1 MKNSTTRF
9 SNRVEQYVKYRP
21 SYPKEIIPF
30 LEKNAGLTSSF
41 VIADIGSGTGISS
54 KIFLDNGNTVFG
66 VEPNKEMRS
75 KAEELLQHYPSFISV
90 DGTAENT
97 TIENAS
103 IDMIVAGQAFH
114 WFDAERTKAE
124 FRRIARTHAY
134 CVLIWNERLV
144 QSPFEKA
151 YEQLLLDYAIDYK
164 EVDHRNINE
173 EKIANFFSLN
183 DFIAQVFPNKQVFD
197 FEGVKGRLLSSSYVP
212 DEMHPRF
219 SSMIKTLE
227 EIFAVH
233 AVNNAVQFNYET
245 KLYAGK
251 ML

>member
-1 MKNSTTRF
+1 MNNSTTRF
-9 SNRVEQYVKYRP
+9 SSRVEQYVKYRP

-30 LEKNAGLTSSF
+30 LEKNFGLTPLF

-75 KAEELLQHYPSFISV
+75 KAEELLQYSSFISV

-97 TIENAS
+97 MLENAS

-114 WFDAERTKAE
+114 WFNAEKTKTE
-124 FRRIARTHAY
+124 FRRIAKPGAY
-134 CVLIWNERLV
+134 SVLIWNERLV
-144 QSPFEKA
+144 ESPFEKA
-151 YEQLLLDYAIDYK
+151 YEQLLFDHAIDYK

-173 EKIANFFSLN
+173 EKIASFFSPS
-183 DFIAQVFPNKQVFD
+183 DFIAHIFLNKQVFD
-197 FEGVKGRLLSSSYVP
+197 FEGAKGRLLSSSYVP
-212 DEMHPRF
+212 DETHPHF

-227 EIFAVH
+227 KMFAEYSI
-233 AVNNAVQFNYET
+233 NNEVQFNYET

-251 ML
+251 MI